1 MSRAAAFQ
9 CQLAHVAERHVTL
22 PRLGLSD
29 IEIEREARETAAR
42 FAEYRVIREG
52 LDPLARLERAG
63 WVAGDR
69 KRKIPPT
76 ETYSITSVSV
86 LRAVAARQR
95 YGEATLNRTRYFP
108 PPELENVNVGV
119 WPGATISR

>member
-1 MSRAAAFQ
+1 MA
-9 CQLAHVAERHVTL
+9 VTL
-22 PRLGLSD
+22 PD
-29 IEIEREARETAAR
+29 IGARFDAEREPKETAAR
-42 FAEYRVIREG
+42 FAECRVIREG

-63 WVAGDR
+63 WARVQVAGDR

-86 LRAVAARQR
+86 LRAVAARQG

-119 WPGATISR
+119 WPGAMISR